1 MLIATSQ
8 EGIVGCLRALNLTS
22 LQIVDPPMALIFMG
36 FSDGLPGF
44 NRLVSGGVVG
54 SFWRALRATSQLRQ
68 SVGDRSAQPPNRFVG
83 ED

>member
-54 SFWRALRATSQLRQ
+54 SHLA
-68 SVGDRSAQPPNRFVG
+68 SAESNLSAPSERR
-83 ED
+83 